1 MRGSMRAAVMLI
13 KFAELKE
20 KEEQQLKPKVNAVAK
35 KQQNIAYFKKVSPKV
50 RSRKNPC
57 QAKNLKLCSICSD
70 VLVSQCSN
78 TKCRASAEAND
89 KKVAML
95 IFTPIFTR
103 SAISQKVMKDVS
115 SDENNSKSDDD
126 LSSLDD
132 DEVENTGSS

>member
-1 MRGSMRAAVMLI
+1 MRAAYMLI
-13 KFAELKE
+13 KVAELKE
-20 KEEQQLKPKVNAVAK
+20 KEEEQLKKKITAAAK
-35 KQQNIAYFKKVSPKV
+35 KQQNIAYFKK
-50 RSRKNPC
+50 C
-57 QAKNLKLCSICSD
+57 IAKKALKMCSICSD
-70 VLVSQCSN
+70 VLVSQSS
-78 TKCRASAEAND
+78 KAMCRASAEAND